1 MNAALVLTVIG
12 PDRPGLVEALAQ
24 TVASHGANWLES
36 RLAHLSG
43 HFAGMVRVS
52 VPSDRAEE
60 LAAALGALE
69 DLRVLVETAGS
80 TRESDDRALVLE
92 LLGQDRPGIVREVS
106 SALAARGVNVEELET
121 SCSPAPMSG
130 ETLFRARARLR
141 LPRDTPEGELR
152 EALEKLGDEL
162 MVDVQFDDEGK

>member
-12 PDRPGLVEALAQ
+12 PDRPGLVEALSR
-24 TVASHGANWLES
+24 TVVAHGANWLES

-52 VPSDRAEE
+52 VPAERAEE

-69 DLRVLVETAGS
+69 GLRILVETADSVGPTDAS
-80 TRESDDRALVLE
+80 VLVLE

-106 SALAARGVNVEELET
+106 HALAARGVNVEDLET
-121 SCSPAPMSG
+121 ECISAPMSG

-141 LPRDTPEGELR
+141 LPRDTKASELR
-152 EALEKLGDEL
+152 EALEKLADEL
-162 MVDVQFDDEGK
+162 MVDVSFEDEA